1 MKVLLAV
8 DGFNCSKAAV
18 DALIGQYRPKE
29 TDVMVLNVVESVR
42 LMSVSY
48 GYGVGPVFAENY
60 AAIAAEW
67 HAEGEKLVSDVARR
81 LRTAG
86 FKTSTSVEE
95 GDATER
101 ILSCAQ
107 KWRPDLILLGSH
119 GCRGLDRLLL
129 GSVSEAIARQASC
142 SVEIVRP
149 KAAA

>member
-1 MKVLLAV
+1 MKVLLAI
-8 DGFNCSKAAV
+8 DGSNCSKAAV
-18 DALIGQYRPKE
+18 EALISQYRPKE

-42 LMSVSY
+42 LMPVSY
-48 GYGVGPVFAENY
+48 GFGVGAVFAEDY
-60 AAIAAEW
+60 TGIATDW
-67 HAEGEKLVSDVARR
+67 LMEGEKLASDVAQG
-81 LRTAG
+81 LRSAG
-86 FKTSTSVEE
+86 FKTCTRVEE

-101 ILSCAQ
+101 ILDCAQ

-119 GCRGLDRLLL
+119 GWRGLDRLLL